1 MNKKNFIDVAV
12 DMPLNKAFT
21 YKVPETLS
29 MHVDIGKRVLV
40 PFGKKIITGFCTG
53 FREKPDVRDVKDII
67 DILDEEPVFDEKRLK
82 LFQWIASYYFAPLGE
97 VLGLTCPAG
106 SGIKSHRHLFA
117 NNTAS
122 ASCGVDLS
130 RLDRDILDV
139 VVKKTG
145 ITIAALLKL
154 FKGRA
159 VYNAVS
165 RLKGAGLIRE
175 ELKIK
180 GMIGERLETFAS
192 ISELN
197 LKSQIPNSKSQ
208 VALPP
213 IQAKVIAYLSEN
225 GETALK
231 ILRKK
236 LGNIG
241 HTVKRLEQ
249 RGLVSLMSKRI
260 PRDPMEDISPQTISH
275 NPTHEQE
282 KAINAIF
289 QALNDKTFSPFLLH
303 GVTGSGKTLVY
314 LKAVEQTVKLGRQ
327 AIFLVPE
334 ISLTSWPAKYL
345 AAMFPGRVAVLHSG
359 LSDGERFDEWRRIK
373 GGKANVI
380 IGARSALFAPLKTP
394 GLIIIDEEHEPS
406 YKQEEGVRYNARDLS
421 LMMGKMFN
429 LTVVLGSAT
438 PSIETFYNAKNGKIT
453 PLHLTKRV
461 ENRPM
466 PEIELV
472 DMKRMQIPRK
482 KQTMNP
488 NFQIQNP
495 ESETPTGGIISERL
509 KGLMKRNLSLGQQT
523 ILFLNR
529 RGFSSFIICNDC
541 GYTFQCLNCS
551 ISLTVHRMAGLLK
564 CHYCDM
570 SLPIPSICPR
580 CHGQQIKPIGL
591 GTQQVEEETRKIF
604 DRARVARMDRD
615 TTRRKRA
622 HQKILDA
629 VDKGD
634 VDVLVGTQMV
644 AKGHDFPNVTV
655 VGIVQADTSINIPD
669 FRSSERT
676 FQLISQAAGRA
687 GRGAIPGEVIV
698 QTLNPGHF
706 CLKHAAEHNYEGF
719 FEDELANRKEL
730 LYPPFSRIINL
741 RFEGNK
747 EEYVE
752 AAAKKA
758 KETADS
764 LLKDLL
770 IKDIVV
776 LGPAPAFLS
785 KIRGKYRWQMLLKGK
800 STKSLHEFAA
810 GLLKGFEEKKDRR
823 VKLIVDVDPI
833 NTI

>member
-29 MHVDIGKRVLV
+29 MHMDIGKRVLV

-130 RLDRDILDV
+130 RL
-139 VVKKTG
+139 
-145 ITIAALLKL
+145 
-154 FKGRA
+154 
-159 VYNAVS
+159 
-165 RLKGAGLIRE
+165 KGAGLIRE

-225 GETALK
+225 EETALK

-289 QALNDKTFSPFLLH
+289 QALNDKTFSPFLLY

-438 PSIETFYNAKNGKIT
+438 PSI
-453 PLHLTKRV
+453 
-461 ENRPM
+461 
-466 PEIELV
+466 
-472 DMKRMQIPRK
+472 
-482 KQTMNP
+482 
-488 NFQIQNP
+488 
-495 ESETPTGGIISERL
+495 
-509 KGLMKRNLSLGQQT
+509 
-523 ILFLNR
+523 
-529 RGFSSFIICNDC
+529 
-541 GYTFQCLNCS
+541 
-551 ISLTVHRMAGLLK
+551 
-564 CHYCDM
+564 
-570 SLPIPSICPR
+570 
-580 CHGQQIKPIGL
+580 
-591 GTQQVEEETRKIF
+591 
-604 DRARVARMDRD
+604 
-615 TTRRKRA
+615 
-622 HQKILDA
+622 
-629 VDKGD
+629 
-634 VDVLVGTQMV
+634 
-644 AKGHDFPNVTV
+644 
-655 VGIVQADTSINIPD
+655 
-669 FRSSERT
+669 
-676 FQLISQAAGRA
+676 
-687 GRGAIPGEVIV
+687 
-698 QTLNPGHF
+698 
-706 CLKHAAEHNYEGF
+706 
-719 FEDELANRKEL
+719 
-730 LYPPFSRIINL
+730 
-741 RFEGNK
+741 
-747 EEYVE
+747 
-752 AAAKKA
+752 
-758 KETADS
+758 
-764 LLKDLL
+764 
-770 IKDIVV
+770 
-776 LGPAPAFLS
+776 
-785 KIRGKYRWQMLLKGK
+785 
-800 STKSLHEFAA
+800 
-810 GLLKGFEEKKDRR
+810 
-823 VKLIVDVDPI
+823 
-833 NTI
+833 